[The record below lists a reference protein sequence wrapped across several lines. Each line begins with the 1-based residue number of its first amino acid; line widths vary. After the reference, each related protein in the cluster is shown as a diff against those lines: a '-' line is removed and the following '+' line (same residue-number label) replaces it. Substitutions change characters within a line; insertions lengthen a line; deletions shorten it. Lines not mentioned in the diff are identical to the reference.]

1 MNLPLVKSLFKKY
14 YKNTFLIT
22 FSQIVGFIVNLV
34 ALPIIL
40 SRLSLED
47 YGTFQFALAIQTWLL
62 LLTVGNITLGSKKGI
77 AQNKDGTFL
86 FAFFYRTKFF
96 IAITL
101 LSLAISTI
109 FFFFQKNTLGIISI
123 IISSYTLF
131 GYLPQVSYAEF
142 LVGKN
147 DFKSFSIWQ
156 TISAIII
163 PVVSAISAILTKNI
177 FVFATVQLGATIIIN
192 ISAFIYVAIRYNL
205 YKSYK
210 NKETNTDCIKY
221 GLRMIPAEIL
231 LGTSNQLSNFIIGPF
246 FGLSSL
252 AVFSIANKIDSALR
266 GVFRISNN
274 LFYSDFAKKK
284 YENLIESIKKH
295 LPMIFLFSFFAAS
308 GYFLIGYL
316 YVRLFL
322 PNEYQTTIIYLF
334 IMSLAIPAFIV
345 QSLLRTAI
353 DSDLRH
359 KEVALF
365 TIASSIFKILT
376 ILIFGFLFKII
387 GIICA
392 LTISTWLEFI
402 LYYLAT
408 INKELFINILNRH
421 PLILKIVNK
430 F

>member
-1 MNLPLVKSLFKKY
+1 MNLLLAKSLFKKY
-14 YKNTFLIT
+14 YKNAFLIT
-22 FSQIVGFIVNLV
+22 FSQILGFFVSL
-34 ALPIIL
+34 ATLPIIL

-62 LLTVGNITLGSKKGI
+62 LLTAGHITLGSKKGI
-77 AQNKDGTFL
+77 AQNKNGTFL
-86 FAFFYRTKFF
+86 FAFFYRAKFF

-101 LSLAISTI
+101 LSLAVSAI

-123 IISSYTLF
+123 IISGYTLF

-156 TISAIII
+156 TTSAIII
-163 PVVSAISAILTKNI
+163 PAVSAISAILTKNI
-177 FVFATVQLGATIIIN
+177 FVFAIVQLGATTIIN
-192 ISAFIYVAIRYNL
+192 ILAFIYIIIKYDL

-210 NKETNTDCIKY
+210 NKEINTDCIKY

-274 LFYSDFAKKK
+274 LFYSDFAKEK

-295 LPMIFLFSFFAAS
+295 LPAILLFSFFAAS
-308 GYFLIGYL
+308 GYFLISYL
-316 YVRLFL
+316 YVHLLL
-322 PNEYQTTIIYLF
+322 PNEYQATIIYLF

-359 KEVALF
+359 KEVVLF
-365 TIASSIFKILT
+365 TTASSIFKILI
-376 ILIFGFLFKII
+376 ILIFGVLFKII
-387 GIICA
+387 GVVIA
-392 LTISTWLEFI
+392 LTISVWLEFL
-402 LYYLAT
+402 LYYFAT
-408 INKELFINILNRH
+408 INKKIFIGILNRY
-421 PLILKIVNK
+421 PLILKIVDK